1 MNTSD
6 KVSTFTVCLHSDLA
20 VVNKATLV
28 WLYGYRGYQKLTA
41 TVLWS
46 VLRKMFW
53 VWFLCSSLVLSFPSC
68 LFMLL
73 VFFAGFTKHGTLLRS
88 REPHQT
94 PGNLPEVGQPADE
107 GVLPPRRHGAGEKAG
122 YQCHVWPPYSHRGKI
137 SGNHKYKATSTST
150 CPKIITSR
158 RF

>member
-6 KVSTFTVCLHSDLA
+6 KVSTFTVCLHTDLA

-46 VLRKMFW
+46 VLRKIYLYMFW
-53 VWFLCSSLVLSFPSC
+53 VWFLCSSLVLSFYAS
-68 LFMLL
+68 
-73 VFFAGFTKHGTLLRS
+73 GFTKHGTLLGS
-88 REPHQT
+88 REPYQT
-94 PGNLPEVGQPADE
+94 PGDLPEVGQPADE

-137 SGNHKYKATSTST
+137 SGSHKYQYLSKNHN
-150 CPKIITSR
+150 
-158 RF
+158 